1 MRYFKTGCIALLL
14 AFISAESA
22 CADIGI
28 IVALNSNL
36 EQLRKDLKT
45 KEITRKSGREFYS
58 GKIDDR
64 DVVLVRSPM
73 GKVNNAITVQ
83 VLLSRYSITSVISIA
98 PAGAVNKG
106 VDIGDIIVAT
116 EVYQHDFGTIKPYG
130 FIWSRVPDGSNC
142 DEPGYNLP
150 DEGFI
155 QRVLL
160 YAKDKKKTGNRI
172 IQGTIITGDQ
182 FISSQDKKE
191 WLYKKFKAMA
201 VDMSAAAIAQ
211 VCYAN
216 GVPFCILRIITD
228 KSTINA
234 RTTFE
239 KSVSAYQSDIDIHA
253 FLKTILRGIQ
263 NKSKIIVQRWPPIS
277 GRAHEISCNDAA

>member
-14 AFISAESA
+14 AFISVESA

-36 EQLRKDLKT
+36 EQLREDLKT
-45 KEITRKSGREFYS
+45 KEITKKAGREFYS

-73 GKVNNAITVQ
+73 GKVNNAITAQ
-83 VLLSRYSITSVISIA
+83 ALLSHYHITSVISIS
-98 PAGAVNKG
+98 PAGAVNKD
-106 VDIGDIIVAT
+106 VNIGDIIVAA

-130 FIWSRVPDGSNC
+130 FVWSRVPDGTDW

-150 DEGFI
+150 DEGFR
-155 QRVLL
+155 QLVLL
-160 YAKDKKKTGNRI
+160 YAKDKKDTRNRI

-201 VDMSAAAIAQ
+201 VDMGAAAIAQ
-211 VCYAN
+211 VCYTN
-216 GVPFCILRIITD
+216 GVPFCILRIVTD
-228 KSTINA
+228 KSTIDA
-234 RTTFE
+234 RPTFE
-239 KSVSAYQSDIDIHA
+239 KSVSAYQSDIDIPA

-263 NKSKIIVQRWPPIS
+263 NKSKR
-277 GRAHEISCNDAA
+277 